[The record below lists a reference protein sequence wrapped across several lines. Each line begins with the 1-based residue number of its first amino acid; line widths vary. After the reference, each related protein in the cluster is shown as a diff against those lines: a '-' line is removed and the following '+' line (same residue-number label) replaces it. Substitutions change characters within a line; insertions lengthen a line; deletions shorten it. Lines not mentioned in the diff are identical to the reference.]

1 MKSFSRITKILKYGN
16 EFMHVFRIILLFYSC
31 QTFAQPAIQ
40 WQRTIGGNF
49 AEELEAVRQTYDNGF
64 ILSGHSTS
72 NISANKTENC
82 RGRYDYWIV
91 KTDSL
96 GNVEWDKTFG
106 GDLDD
111 ELFDLDLTTDSGFI
125 VGGRALSGVSGD
137 KTGSSRGN
145 ADYWILKL
153 NSSGNI
159 QWQRTYG
166 GFNDDELFCLRQTHD
181 GGYLVGGYSNSGY
194 TVEHPFISFTTDF
207 WLLKLD
213 SAGDIQ
219 WQKSIGGSAQDF
231 LYSLDATTDGGSII
245 GGYSYSNASGDKTDN
260 NWGDSDFWILKLSFT
275 GQIQWQ
281 KTIGGTSIDQ
291 LTKIFQ
297 TSDGGYIA
305 AGYSWS
311 DVSGLKTE
319 NSRGRDDYWIVK
331 LNAQGNIQWQ
341 KTIGGDSND
350 IIFDIK
356 EMTNGTF
363 IAGGYSTSG
372 ISGDKTEA
380 GKGYEDYWLVKLSAT
395 GQLLWEKTIGGN
407 GDDELW
413 SLDITRDGGYILAG
427 TSLSGI
433 SGDKTDDQYGAI
445 GYGDYWIL
453 KMERDTTTSV
463 EEIENDNI
471 YSLYPNP
478 VTSSLSFSFKTQAKR
493 DISIVDESGRLLMS
507 FQSNSINQ
515 SIDLSNY
522 SAGIYFLLIREDDN
536 RNIYSKKIVIL

>member
-1 MKSFSRITKILKYGN
+1 MKSFIVITKILKYGN

-49 AEELEAVRQTYDNGF
+49 AEELTQVRQTYDGGF
-64 ILSGHSTS
+64 ILVGSSTS

-219 WQKSIGGSAQDF
+219 WQKKIGGSGQDF
-231 LYSLDATTDGGSII
+231 LYSLDATSDGGSII
-245 GGYSYSNASGDKTDN
+245 GGDSNSNISDDKTDDN
-260 NWGDSDFWILKLSFT
+260 FGGADYWILKLSSS
-275 GQIQWQ
+275 GNIQWQ
-281 KTIGGTSIDQ
+281 KTIGGSDSDE
-291 LTKIFQ
+291 LRKIIQ

-305 AGYSWS
+305 AGISTS
-311 DVSGLKTE
+311 DSSGLKTE
-319 NSRGRDDYWIVK
+319 NSRGFYDFWILK
-331 LNAQGNIQWQ
+331 LNASGNIQWQ
-341 KTIGGDSND
+341 KTIGGDLSD
-350 IIFDIK
+350 ILFDIK
-356 EMTNGTF
+356 ELPNGTF
-363 IAGGYSTSG
+363 LAGGYTNSN

-380 GKGYEDYWLVKLSAT
+380 GQGGEDYWLVKLSSA
-395 GQLLWEKTIGGN
+395 GQILWDKTIGGN
-407 GDDELW
+407 GDDELR
-413 SLDITRDGGYILAG
+413 SLDITKDVPAR
-427 TSLSGI
+427 
-433 SGDKTDDQYGAI
+433 
-445 GYGDYWIL
+445 
-453 KMERDTTTSV
+453 M
-463 EEIENDNI
+463 
-471 YSLYPNP
+471 
-478 VTSSLSFSFKTQAKR
+478 
-493 DISIVDESGRLLMS
+493 
-507 FQSNSINQ
+507 
-515 SIDLSNY
+515 
-522 SAGIYFLLIREDDN
+522 
-536 RNIYSKKIVIL
+536 

>member
-1 MKSFSRITKILKYGN
+1 MNKNL
-16 EFMHVFRIILLFYSC
+16 FRIYVLLFIFSINGYS
-31 QTFAQPAIQ
+31 QPAIQ

-111 ELFDLDLTTDSGFI
+111 ELFALDLCVDSGF
-125 VGGRALSGVSGD
+125 VVAGRSLSEISGD
-137 KTGSSRGN
+137 KTGYSRGDF
-145 ADYWILKL
+145 DYWIIKL
-153 NSSGNI
+153 SSSGII

-166 GFNDDELFCLRQTHD
+166 GNGGDQLFCLRQTHD

-493 DISIVDESGRLLMS
+493 DISIVDETGRMLMS
-507 FQSNSINQ
+507 FQSNSITQ

-522 SAGIYFLLIREDDN
+522 SAGIYFLLIREDEN